1 MNTSLDTVYLV
12 SNTDAV
18 VTLEIIIG
26 ATGQTAQSII
36 SVSGGIFDQDAVGSL
51 PETVIGTNRDLIDNE
66 LSISSV
72 IVDMSPDTNVTEMLI
87 RLRGGIAFR
96 EYHLSKVV
104 DNENEA
110 VPYVI
115 LIHFI
120 NI

>member
-12 SNTDAV
+12 SNTEAV

-26 ATGQTAQSII
+26 ATGQTAQTII
-36 SVSGGIFDQDAVGSL
+36 NVSGGIFDHEVVGSL
-51 PETVIGTNRDLIDNE
+51 PETEIGTNRALIDNE

-72 IVDMSPDTNVTEMLI
+72 IVDMSPDTNVTEMII

-104 DNENEA
+104 DRENEA